1 VVPYQNLATSLEASC
16 KSGTVETMEQEN
28 EKVAKLSREEK
39 LKRLIKQIEAL
50 QESRFTGYIKLNFTQ
65 GSIGRIEKF
74 EEISHTL
81 K

>member
-1 VVPYQNLATSLEASC
+1 
-16 KSGTVETMEQEN
+16 MEQEN

-39 LKRLIKQIEAL
+39 LRRLIKQIEAL

-65 GSIGRIEKF
+65 GSIGRVEKF